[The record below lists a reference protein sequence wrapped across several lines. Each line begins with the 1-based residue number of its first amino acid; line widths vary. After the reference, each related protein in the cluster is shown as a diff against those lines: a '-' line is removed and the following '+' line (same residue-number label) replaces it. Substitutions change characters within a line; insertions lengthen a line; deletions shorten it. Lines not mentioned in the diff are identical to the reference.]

1 MRKGIKLDPALKE
14 KRATRKKILSQ
25 RLTQI
30 LKEKNLSQTELALK
44 TNLTDQ
50 VISDY
55 CVGRAIPRS
64 AGLLKIAS
72 VLDIH
77 EGWLLGDFDEI
88 KPFPMGTKSKELL
101 NENKHLLLELDQ
113 IAQVLTIIN
122 SSSEN
127 YVTDY
132 QEIIKKIL
140 QLNSAGILKLIDYA
154 DDLTKLKEYRFT
166 KVMTQ
171 DKPSSE

>member
-1 MRKGIKLDPALKE
+1 MLKEIIPSKAKLSILLRLYLLVPFAVQTKIECCLYLVLLERLQSTHDRNDQALKE
-14 KRATRKKILSQ
+14 KRAIRKKILSK

-55 CVGRAIPRS
+55 CGGRAIPRS

-77 EGWLLGDFDEI
+77 EGWLLGDFDET
-88 KPFPMGTKSKELL
+88 KPFPMETKSKELL
-101 NENKHLLLELDQ
+101 NVKKYLLLE
-113 IAQVLTIIN
+113 
-122 SSSEN
+122 
-127 YVTDY
+127 
-132 QEIIKKIL
+132 
-140 QLNSAGILKLIDYA
+140 
-154 DDLTKLKEYRFT
+154 
-166 KVMTQ
+166 
-171 DKPSSE
+171 